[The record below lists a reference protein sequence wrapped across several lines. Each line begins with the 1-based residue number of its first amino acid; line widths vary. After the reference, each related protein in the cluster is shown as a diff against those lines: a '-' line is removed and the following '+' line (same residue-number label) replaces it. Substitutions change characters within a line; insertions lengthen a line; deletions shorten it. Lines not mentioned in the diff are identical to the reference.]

1 MVSRN
6 AMDLLSKRAAQ
17 LLEQNTLTTEEATKH
32 ALVLP
37 FIQALGYDIFNPL
50 EVVPEYTADFGLKQG
65 EKVDYAIVRE
75 DNDGEPALLIECKK
89 VSDPLDVSRA
99 SQLSRYFS
107 QAPAHIGILTNGVA
121 YKFFSDL
128 DAENVMD
135 SAPFL
140 EIDVTNLD
148 TRDITALNH
157 FAKHTF
163 DIDEAR
169 SAASNMKHIHGMK
182 SYLTQVYS
190 QPDSDFVRLLA
201 RKVYTGIITQTRF
214 EHFEGLVKLAFQGFI
229 NDRINSTL
237 QRASDIANTVTDDDD
252 LASGPD
258 SDLTVGEPADDSV
271 PGQRSMV
278 TTVEEV
284 QGYELVKTLV
294 DNIVDVSRVTMRDTQ
309 SYCGVLLDDNNR
321 KTICRLRFNAA
332 SVKYL
337 GLLDDDRKETRYQLD
352 AITDI
357 TNYAEEIRSAVQRH
371 LTG

>member
-6 AMDLLSKRAAQ
+6 AMEALSKRAAQ
-17 LLEQNTLTTEEATKH
+17 LLEQNILTTEEATKH

-37 FIQALGYDIFNPL
+37 FIQALGYDIFDPF

-89 VSDPLDVSRA
+89 VSDPLDVSKA

-107 QAPAHIGILTNGVA
+107 QTPAHIGILTNGVA

-135 SAPFL
+135 TTPFL
-140 EIDVTNLD
+140 EIDVANLD
-148 TRDITALNH
+148 TRDINALNH

-182 SYLTQVYS
+182 SYLTQIYS

-201 RKVYTGIITQTRF
+201 RKVYPGIITQTRF

-258 SDLTVGEPADDSV
+258 TVGELADDSV
-271 PGQRSMV
+271 FGPRSMV

-294 DNIVDVSRVTMRDTQ
+294 DNVVDASRVTMRDTQ

-321 KTICRLRFNAA
+321 KTICRLRFNAT

-337 GLLDDDRKETRYQLD
+337 GLLDDDRQETRYQLD
-352 AITDI
+352 AIADI
-357 TNYAEEIRSAVQRH
+357 ANYADEIRAAVQRH
-371 LTG
+371 LTD

>member
-6 AMDLLSKRAAQ
+6 AMDSLSKRAAQ
-17 LLEQNTLTTEEATKH
+17 LVDQNTLTTEEATKH

-37 FIQALGYDIFNPL
+37 FIQALGYDIFNPM

-75 DNDGEPALLIECKK
+75 EDDGEPTMLIECKK
-89 VSDPLDVSRA
+89 VSDPLDVTKA

-107 QAPAHIGILTNGVA
+107 QTPAHIGVLTNGVV
-121 YKFFSDL
+121 YRFFSDL

-135 SAPFL
+135 STPFL
-140 EIDVTNLD
+140 EIDVTQLD
-148 TRDITALNH
+148 GRSINSLNH

-182 SYLTQVYS
+182 DYLAQIYG
-190 QPDSDFVRLLA
+190 QPDPDFVRLLA
-201 RKVYTGIITQTRF
+201 RKVYSGVITQSRF
-214 EHFEGLVKLAFQGFI
+214 EHFEGLVKLAFQGFV

-237 QRASDIANTVTDDDD
+237 QRATDIANTAVDDDERLQTHESDSNPTETDDD
-252 LASGPD
+252 SSPSRRGI
-258 SDLTVGEPADDSV
+258 
-271 PGQRSMV
+271 V

-284 QGYELVKTLV
+284 QGYELVKTLLEDTV
-294 DNIVDVSRVTMRDTQ
+294 EPSRVTMRDTQ

-321 KTICRLRFNAA
+321 KIICRLRFNAT

-337 GLLDDDRKETRYQLD
+337 GLLDSERNETRYQLD
-352 AITDI
+352 HIDDI
-357 TNYAEEIRSAVQRH
+357 SQYADEIRSIVNRLLQE
-371 LTG
+371 

>member
-1 MVSRN
+1 M
-6 AMDLLSKRAAQ
+6 
-17 LLEQNTLTTEEATKH
+17 
-32 ALVLP
+32 
-37 FIQALGYDIFNPL
+37 
-50 EVVPEYTADFGLKQG
+50 
-65 EKVDYAIVRE
+65 
-75 DNDGEPALLIECKK
+75 LIECKK
-89 VSDPLDVSRA
+89 VSDPLNVSNV

-107 QAPAHIGILTNGVA
+107 QTPAHIGILTNGIA

-135 SAPFL
+135 IGPFL

-148 TRDITALNH
+148 TRDINALNH

-182 SYLTQVYS
+182 SYLTQAYI
-190 QPDSDFVRLLA
+190 QPDPDFVRLLA
-201 RKVYTGIITQTRF
+201 RKVYAGSITQTRF

-252 LASGPD
+252 DLAPGPD
-258 SDLTVGEPADDSV
+258 SDFTVGEPADDPV
-271 PGQRSMV
+271 FGQRSIV

-284 QGYELVKTLV
+284 QGCELVKTLLENMV
-294 DNIVDVSRVTMRDTQ
+294 DASRITMRDTQ

-337 GLLDDDRKETRYQLD
+337 VLLDDDRHETRYQLD
-352 AITDI
+352 AIADI
-357 TNYAEEIRSAVQRH
+357 TNYAEEIRAAVQRH
-371 LTG
+371 L